1 MDKFLIIADDF
12 TGANDAGVKLS
23 QIGFETTVCFKYSD
37 KSKFKSLVLDTESR
51 VMGAKVFEKRYSELI
66 KPINFARFDFVLKK
80 IDSTLR
86 GRIAEEIKIVD
97 HYYDSPII
105 FFAPSL
111 PGFGRTTEN
120 AVQKLNGVP
129 LTETELNKDPKNPVE
144 KDNLILI
151 LKEEYD
157 EAIIHISDVF
167 KENDK
172 LSYDKNRI
180 FVFDSKTDYELDEIV
195 RLGIKSGRKIL
206 YIGTSALSQALAK
219 QVYKQKK
226 VLGVVASLSSVC
238 QEQLLEAQKKD
249 IIVYPVSISDFYKN
263 DIKLLE
269 TAKEIAKLFK
279 LNDKIIVCSSSSLS
293 KTERTKTEAFGKRN
307 RLSNIQIANYY
318 QKLLSSLCL
327 LIMKEVEISALFLT
341 GGDTAIA
348 VLKALKITGARII
361 SELEPGIPKM
371 TITGGIVDNLP
382 IVTKAGGFGNKDSI
396 INIMDNI

>member
-293 KTERTKTEAFGKRN
+293 KTERTKIEAFGKRN